1 MKNKI
6 IYSVSVLAVAV
17 LAAINMSITTLNNDL
32 SDVSLSNVEALAY
45 ELDEVTITC
54 SAPNP
59 YGGQCYEMD
68 TSSCGGSWCGCYF
81 TGRQSDFCYY
91 G

>member
-6 IYSVSVLAVAV
+6 IYSIAILAVTV
-17 LAAINMSITTLNNDL
+17 LAAINMSVNTQDNAL

-54 SAPNP
+54 TYPNS
-59 YGGQCYEMD
+59 YGGLCHEMD
-68 TSSCGGSWCGCYF
+68 TESCGGSWCGCRF
-81 TGRQSDFCYY
+81 TGFQSDFCYY